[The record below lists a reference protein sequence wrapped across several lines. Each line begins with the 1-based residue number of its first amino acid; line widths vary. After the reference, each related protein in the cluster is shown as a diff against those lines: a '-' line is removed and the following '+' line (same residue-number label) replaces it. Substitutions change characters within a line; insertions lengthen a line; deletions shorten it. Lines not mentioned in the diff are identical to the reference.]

1 MLHSFR
7 LKIGLLSMSLS
18 GMLLLGFGLLATAAL
33 NRVGIARIDREL
45 RALADAQV
53 RKTQPGG
60 HWRRFD
66 DSLRSIYGEDA
77 SKQFTVKATRPN
89 GEILYAT
96 AGWPP
101 ELPLHALPLSL
112 EAAPATPPEGPPIE
126 GDLRPPPPEE
136 KDNRHPRPSGEPARR
151 EPPRRLPVRG
161 PVYAT
166 IGGQSGEWRA
176 ITIANEEVTLSIA
189 MNLSGLRAETRRF
202 EQGLLV
208 AVPLG
213 LLLIVAGGW
222 LIGHMALRPV
232 NRIAHTAEAVTARRL
247 NERIPDEKTDAE
259 FKRLIVLING
269 MLARLERGFQ
279 QATRFSA
286 DAAHELKTPLAIL
299 QVQTER
305 WLQRA
310 PDCSPEQREYAE
322 QLDEVQR
329 LKVILGKLL
338 LLSQADSGQLP
349 VSLARINLAD
359 LARAAAEDVRMLAP
373 DRKTTVDAPQ
383 ELFLLAD
390 ADLLNQVFQNLVSNA
405 VKFGDKDGAIEM
417 ALVERTGHAV
427 FTISNTGRPIPK
439 QDHDKVF
446 DRFYRAD
453 KSRSREIEGSG
464 LGLSLAREIARA
476 HGGELILERS
486 EENLTTFTLTLP
498 LASTVRPSNS
508 VEKGC

>member
-33 NRVGIARIDREL
+33 SRVGIARIDREL

-77 SKQFTVKATRPN
+77 SKQFMVKATRPN

-96 AGWPP
+96 AGWAP
-101 ELPLHALPLSL
+101 ELPLHALPLTL
-112 EAAPATPPEGPPIE
+112 DAAPASAPEGPPIE
-126 GDLRPPPPEE
+126 GDLRSPPPEE
-136 KDNRHPRPSGEPARR
+136 GDGRRPRPSDEPPPR
-151 EPPRRLPVRG
+151 EPPPRRLPVRG

-166 IGGQSGEWRA
+166 LVAPNGEWRA
-176 ITIANEEVTLSIA
+176 MTIANAEVTLSIA
-189 MNLSGLRAETRRF
+189 MNLSDLHAETRRF
-202 EQGLLV
+202 EQALLV

-232 NRIAHTAEAVTARRL
+232 NRIARTAEAVTARRL
-247 NERIPDEKTDAE
+247 NERIPDERADAE
-259 FKRLIVLING
+259 FRRLIVLING
-269 MLARLERGFQ
+269 MLARLERSFE

-299 QVQTER
+299 QAQAER

-310 PDCSPEQREYAE
+310 PDGSPEQREYAE

-359 LARAAAEDVRMLAP
+359 LARAAAEDVRLLAP

-383 ELFLLAD
+383 ELLVMAD
-390 ADLLNQVFQNLVSNA
+390 ADLLNQAFQNLVSNA

-417 ALVERTGHAV
+417 ALVERAGQAV

-476 HGGELILERS
+476 HCGQLILERS

-498 LASTVRPSNS
+498 FAGTAKPADLV
-508 VEKGC
+508 

>member
-7 LKIGLLSMSLS
+7 LKIGLLSMCLS
-18 GMLLLGFGLLATAAL
+18 GVLLLGFGFLATSAL
-33 NRVGIARIDREL
+33 NRVGLARIDREL

-53 RKTQPGG
+53 RKIQPEG

-77 SKQFTVKATRPN
+77 SKQFAVQATLPN
-89 GEILYAT
+89 SKLLYAT

-101 ELPLHALPLSL
+101 TLPLHTLPLSL
-112 EAAPATPPEGPPIE
+112 DAAPASALEGPAIE
-126 GDLRPPPPEE
+126 GDVSPPPPAER
-136 KDNRHPRPSGEPARR
+136 DGRRPRPFGESAPR
-151 EPPRRLPVRG
+151 EPPPRRLPVRG

-166 IGGQSGEWRA
+166 IGEPSGEWRA
-176 ITIANEEVTLSIA
+176 MTIANEEVTLSIA

-202 EQGLLV
+202 EQALLV

-232 NRIAHTAEAVTARRL
+232 NRIARTAEAVTAHRL
-247 NERIPDEKTDAE
+247 NERIPDEKADAE

-269 MLARLERGFQ
+269 MLARLERSFQ

-310 PDCSPEQREYAE
+310 SDGSPEQREYAE

-349 VSLARINLAD
+349 VSPVRINLAD
-359 LARAAAEDVRMLAP
+359 MVRAAADDVRMLAP
-373 DRKTTVDAPQ
+373 DRKKTVDAPQ
-383 ELFLLAD
+383 KLFLTAD
-390 ADLLNQVFQNLVSNA
+390 ADLLNQVFQNLISNA
-405 VKFGDKDGAIEM
+405 VKFGDKDGVIAM
-417 ALVERTGHAV
+417 ALVERASQAL
-427 FTISNTGRPIPK
+427 FTISNTGRSIPK

-476 HGGELILERS
+476 HGGDLILERS
-486 EENLTTFTLTLP
+486 EEYMTTFTLTLP
-498 LASTVRPSNS
+498 LGATH
-508 VEKGC
+508 GTG

>member
-1 MLHSFR
+1 MLRSFR
-7 LKIGLLSMSLS
+7 LKIGLLSMGLS

-77 SKQFTVKATRPN
+77 SKQFAVKVTRPN

-101 ELPLHALPLSL
+101 KLPLHALPLSL
-112 EAAPATPPEGPPIE
+112 DAVPASTPEGPPIE

-136 KDNRHPRPSGEPARR
+136 RDSRRPRPSGEPFPR
-151 EPPRRLPVRG
+151 EPPPRRLPVRG

-166 IGGQSGEWRA
+166 IVEPDSEWRA
-176 ITIANEEVTLSIA
+176 MTIANEEVTLSIA

-202 EQGLLV
+202 EQALLV

-232 NRIAHTAEAVTARRL
+232 NRIARTAEAVTARRL

-299 QVQTER
+299 QVQAER

-310 PDCSPEQREYAE
+310 PDGSPEQCEYAE

-349 VSLARINLAD
+349 VSLVRVNLAN
-359 LARAAAEDVRMLAP
+359 LARAAAEDVRLLAP

-383 ELFLLAD
+383 ELLVMAD
-390 ADLLNQVFQNLVSNA
+390 ADLLNQAFQNLVSNA

-417 ALVERTGHAV
+417 ALIERAGQAV

-439 QDHDKVF
+439 QDHDRVF

-486 EENLTTFTLTLP
+486 EENLTTFTLALP
-498 LASTVRPSNS
+498 SAGTAKPADLV
-508 VEKGC
+508 

>member
-7 LKIGLLSMSLS
+7 LKIGLLSMCLS
-18 GMLLLGFGLLATAAL
+18 GMLLLGFGFLATSAL
-33 NRVGIARIDREL
+33 NRLGIARIDREL

-53 RKTQPGG
+53 RKIQPGG

-77 SKQFTVKATRPN
+77 SKQFVVKATRPN

-96 AGWPP
+96 DGWPP

-112 EAAPATPPEGPPIE
+112 AAAAANDAEGPPIE

-136 KDNRHPRPSGEPARR
+136 RDGRRPRSFDESPPREP
-151 EPPRRLPVRG
+151 PPRRLPVRG

-166 IGGQSGEWRA
+166 IGEPSGQWRVM
-176 ITIANEEVTLSIA
+176 TIANEEVTLSVA

-202 EQGLLV
+202 EQALLV

-222 LIGHMALRPV
+222 MIGHMALRPI
-232 NRIAHTAEAVTARRL
+232 NRIARTAESVTVRRL
-247 NERIPDEKTDAE
+247 NERIPDEKTDEE

-269 MLARLERGFQ
+269 MLARLERSFQ

-310 PDCSPEQREYAE
+310 SDGSPEQREYAE

-383 ELFLLAD
+383 ELFLVAD

-405 VKFGDKDGAIEM
+405 VKFGDKDGVIEM
-417 ALVERTGHAV
+417 ALGERTGQAV

-486 EENLTTFTLTLP
+486 EEYMTTFTLTLP
-498 LASTVRPSNS
+498 LGATH
-508 VEKGC
+508 GAG